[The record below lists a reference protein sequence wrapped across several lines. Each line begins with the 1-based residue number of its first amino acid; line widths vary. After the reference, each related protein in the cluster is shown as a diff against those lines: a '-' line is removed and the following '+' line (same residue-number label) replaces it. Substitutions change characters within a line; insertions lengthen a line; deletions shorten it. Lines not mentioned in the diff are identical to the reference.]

1 MSSMEVESGST
12 TAKDKGM
19 IVNIKQLEMKLSSSG
34 KEVVMPFSSISSRA
48 KLQKSGS
55 GGMI

>member
-1 MSSMEVESGST
+1 MEVKNGST

-19 IVNIKQLEMKLSSSG
+19 IVNIKQLKIKLASSG
-34 KEVVMPFSSISSRA
+34 KEVVMPFSSIASRA